1 MGSGDTIVAVAT
13 PPGRGGVAVV
23 RVSGPAVP
31 TIAVALLGAL
41 PAPRHA
47 TFSRWHEAATQ
58 PSAAAPGAGALIDI
72 GLALYFPAPH
82 SFTGEHVLE
91 LQGHGGDVVVAA
103 LVERIVGL
111 GARRARAGEF
121 SERAYLNDKIDLA
134 QAEAIADLINAGSR
148 RAAQAAMRSLQGE
161 FSQAVNAT
169 RAALTSLRVY
179 VEAAID
185 FPEEEIDFLGSQE
198 LRERLEYVQKL
209 MRDVLHAA
217 EQGAVLTRGLVV
229 AIAGRPNAGKSTL
242 MNRLAGHDVAIVT
255 PVAGTTRDLLRERI
269 EIDGVP
275 VELIDT
281 AGLRDARDDRDLTS
295 DAIEIEG
302 MRRAREAIARAD
314 HLLFVVDAAADP
326 EAQSYTAECGVLP
339 EAAHITL
346 VMNKSDLAPQAAQS
360 SQPAAGTPPRISIS
374 ASTGQGL
381 PELRAHIVAAAGQGS
396 GAAGGGPGVAEADTG
411 TFSARARHVE
421 ALRRGAHHLNFAQQQ
436 LKAKQG
442 ELAALELRE
451 AQRALG
457 EVVGDVSSDEL
468 LGHIFG
474 SFCIGK

>member
-1 MGSGDTIVAVAT
+1 MNRPQVQSNTQTIVAAAT

-31 TIAVALLGAL
+31 QIATQLLGAVP
-41 PAPRHA
+41 PARYA
-47 TFSRWHEAATQ
+47 SFARWHDST
-58 PSAAAPGAGALIDI
+58 GALIDI

-103 LVERIVGL
+103 LIDRLVQL

-121 SERAYLNDKIDLA
+121 TERAFLNDKIDLA
-134 QAEAIADLINAGSR
+134 QAEAIADLIDAGSR

-161 FSQAVNAT
+161 FSQRVNAT
-169 RAALTSLRVY
+169 LAALTSLRVY

-198 LRERLEYVQKL
+198 LRERLEYVQQL
-209 MRDVLHAA
+209 LADVLRAA
-217 EQGAVLTRGLVV
+217 GQGAVLTRGLTV

-242 MNRLAGHDVAIVT
+242 MNRLAGQDVAIVT
-255 PVAGTTRDLLRERI
+255 PQAGTTRDLLRERI

-281 AGLRDARDDRDLTS
+281 AGLRDNTS
-295 DAIEIEG
+295 DDIEAEG
-302 MRRAREAIARAD
+302 MRRARAAIASAD

-326 EAQSYTAECGVLP
+326 QLLAYEAERASLPAGVP
-339 EAAHITL
+339 VTI
-346 VMNKSDLAPQAAQS
+346 VRNKIDLADAAMHATHAEK
-360 SQPAAGTPPRISIS
+360 PVLAIS
-374 ASTGQGL
+374 ASTGEGVDA
-381 PELRAHIVAAAGQGS
+381 LRLHLVQIC
-396 GAAGGGPGVAEADTG
+396 GGVVEDGDS
-411 TFSARARHVE
+411 FSARARHVH
-421 ALRRGAHHLNFAQQQ
+421 ALREATLQVEAAHRQ
-436 LKAKQG
+436 LAAKQG
-442 ELAALELRE
+442 ELAAFELRE
-451 AQRALG
+451 AQRSLG

-468 LGHIFG
+468 LGKIFG